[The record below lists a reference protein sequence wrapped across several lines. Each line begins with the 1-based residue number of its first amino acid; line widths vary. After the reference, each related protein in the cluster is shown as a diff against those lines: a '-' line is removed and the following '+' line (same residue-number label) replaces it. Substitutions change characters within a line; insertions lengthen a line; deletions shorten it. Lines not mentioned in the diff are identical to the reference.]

1 MSVKISKIT
10 KYNGQDIVTEAR
22 AEMLAVAKKYGLTVK
37 VGPRW
42 TYSHDGSL
50 LRFKVEFNTP
60 KDSATVEY
68 ESKMN
73 QMAYGVKV
81 GTTFRTYE
89 GTLYIVT
96 GFAPRNR
103 KYPVLVMRKDGK
115 KFKVSLATV
124 KNGTIISKGE

>member
-60 KDSATVEY
+60 KDAATVAY
-68 ESKMN
+68 DNKLN
-73 QMAYGVKV
+73 QMAYGITV
-81 GTTFRTYE
+81 GTVIRTNG
-89 GTLYIVT
+89 GTVYTVT
-96 GFAPRNR
+96 GFTPRR
-103 KYPVLVMRKDGK
+103 PKYPVNVTRKDGK

-124 KNGTIISKGE
+124 KHGTIITKGK

>member
-10 KYNGQDIVTEAR
+10 KYNGQDIVDSAR
-22 AEMLAVAKKYGLTVK
+22 AEMLAVAKKYGITVK
-37 VGPRW
+37 IGPRW

-60 KDSATVEY
+60 VTAAVE
-68 ESKMN
+68 
-73 QMAYGVKV
+73 AYRKNLNEMSYGITV
-81 GTTFRTYE
+81 GTTFRTIE

-96 GFAPRNR
+96 GFAPRSR
-103 KYPVLVMRKDGK
+103 KYPVLVTRKDGK

-124 KNGTIISKGE
+124 KHGTIISKGK

>member
-1 MSVKISKIT
+1 MSVKIT
-10 KYNGQDIVTEAR
+10 KYNGQDIVDSAR

-37 VGPRW
+37 IGPRW

-60 KDSATVEY
+60 KDAATVAY
-68 ESKMN
+68 DNKLN
-73 QMAYGVKV
+73 QMAYGITV
-81 GTTFRTYE
+81 GTTFRTIE

-96 GFAPRNR
+96 GFAPRSR
-103 KYPVLVMRKDGK
+103 KYPVLVTRKDGK

-124 KNGTIISKGE
+124 KHGTIITKGK